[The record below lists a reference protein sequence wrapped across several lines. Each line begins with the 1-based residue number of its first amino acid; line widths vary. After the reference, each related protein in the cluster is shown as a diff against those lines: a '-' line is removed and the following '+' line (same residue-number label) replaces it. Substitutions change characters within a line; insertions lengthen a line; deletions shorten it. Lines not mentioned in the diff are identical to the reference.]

1 MTTPSDTPYY
11 LSDATGGTMN
21 EVRSAVERGS
31 DYCHDSTRWFEK
43 EGVWD
48 TYFAPIF
55 NVMPESPVQ
64 SSTVSCGYGVVDRD
78 GGTVGNP
85 KWTRW
90 QATEYAKESD
100 KYAFVYAPHRVVRLY
115 RSDDV

>member
-1 MTTPSDTPYY
+1 MTDTPYY
-11 LSDATGGTMN
+11 LSDATVWLARENIKLDWTMNEDSDLDDLCSAVARVAEARGRPDAATGGTMN

-55 NVMPESPVQ
+55 NVMPESP
-64 SSTVSCGYGVVDRD
+64 
-78 GGTVGNP
+78 
-85 KWTRW
+85 
-90 QATEYAKESD
+90 
-100 KYAFVYAPHRVVRLY
+100 
-115 RSDDV
+115 